1 MLAKMGYKPNM
12 MDPSN
17 VSSEEDCEDEMEDN
31 FNPDPTHKPMAVF
44 PVKPMKMFKMPGQK
58 PPKKLDG

>member
-17 VSSEEDCEDEMEDN
+17 VSSEEDCEDENSSLSEEKYNYNLGRDALT
-31 FNPDPTHKPMAVF
+31 FLLYLK
-44 PVKPMKMFKMPGQK
+44 
-58 PPKKLDG
+58 